1 MSTLWFSL
9 HYGFL
14 PNDRKPAILTPEPA
28 WARSRGIDFNL
39 MTSTDPDEQ
48 YRRNAATLLA
58 LVGMVLA
65 GLALLGLAALVI
77 PDILNVLLVLAG
89 LLLIGLIQYLSWG
102 WILDRDRIQ
111 DDD

>member
-1 MSTLWFSL
+1 M
-9 HYGFL
+9 
-14 PNDRKPAILTPEPA
+14 P
-28 WARSRGIDFNL
+28 
-39 MTSTDPDEQ
+39 STDPEEQ
-48 YRRNAATLLA
+48 YRRNAAMFLA

-111 DDD
+111 EDD

>member
-1 MSTLWFSL
+1 M
-9 HYGFL
+9 
-14 PNDRKPAILTPEPA
+14 A
-28 WARSRGIDFNL
+28 
-39 MTSTDPDEQ
+39 STDPDEQ

-77 PDILNVLLVLAG
+77 PDILNALLVLAG
-89 LLLIGLIQYLSWG
+89 LLLIGLIQYLTWG